1 MQHIALH
8 INVNLF
14 AFSSFIG
21 AHECFAVIVLS
32 AANLRLFS
40 SGNVLKLGKN

>member
-1 MQHIALH
+1 MQLIALH

-32 AANLRLFS
+32 AANLEFFH
-40 SGNVLKLGKN
+40 